1 MLIKVLAAESNL
13 TNASNVGNATVVRLY
28 NSHSA
33 AIVITRK
40 NVGGDTIGSFSAVNG
55 EVIFVEKDPTDTLTA
70 AAQGNKQLVAKVA
83 YGN

>member
-1 MLIKVLAAESNL
+1 MLIKVLAAEGNL
-13 TNASNVGNATVVRLY
+13 SSPSNVGNATVVRLY

-55 EVIFVEKDPTDTLTA
+55 EVVYVEKDPTDTLTA

-83 YGN
+83 YAN

>member
-1 MLIKVLAAESNL
+1 MLIKVLAAEGNL
-13 TNASNVGNATVVRLY
+13 SSPSNVGNATVVRLY

-55 EVIFVEKDPTDTLTA
+55 EVVYVEKDPTDTLTA
-70 AAQGNKQLVAKVA
+70 GGSGSAQLVTKIA
-83 YGN
+83 YAN

>member
-1 MLIKVLAAESNL
+1 MLIKVLAAEGNL
-13 TNASNVGNATVVRLY
+13 SRPSNVGNATVVRLY

-55 EVIFVEKDPTDTLTA
+55 EVVYVEKDPTDTLTA
-70 AAQGNKQLVAKVA
+70 ASQGSAQLVTKIA
-83 YGN
+83 YAN

>member
-1 MLIKVLAAESNL
+1 MLIKVLAAEGNL
-13 TNASNVGNATVVRLY
+13 TSASNVNTATVVRLY

-55 EVIFVEKDPTDTLTA
+55 EVVYVEKDSTDTLTA
-70 AAQGNKQLVAKVA
+70 ASNASSILVTKIA
-83 YGN
+83 YAN

>member
-1 MLIKVLAAESNL
+1 MLIKVLAAEGNL
-13 TNASNVGNATVVRLY
+13 SSPSNVGNATVVRLY

-55 EVIFVEKDPTDTLTA
+55 EVVYVEKDPTDTLTA
-70 AAQGNKQLVAKVA
+70 ASNEAFIKVVKVA
-83 YGN
+83 HSN